1 MDQDN
6 TENVENTNE
15 LMELQNKLQEYEND
29 LKRIHAEFQNFQKRT
44 EKEKNELLKYASH
57 KLIIKLIKIKE
68 DFERALQHN
77 ASKEELL
84 HGLDLIKKE
93 LDKLFDEE
101 EVEYIEVLNKKYDP
115 FIHEVIE
122 KIISDEEEN
131 KIIEEVQKGYYYK
144 DKILRNP
151 KVKISGGN
159 KNE

>member
-1 MDQDN
+1 MADDN
-6 TENVENTNE
+6 QEVNI
-15 LMELQNKLQEYEND
+15 ELQDKLKEYEND
-29 LKRIHAEFQNFQKRT
+29 LKRIQAEYENFQKRT

-68 DFERALQHN
+68 DFDRALEHVDN
-77 ASKEELL
+77 KEELL
-84 HGLDLIKKE
+84 DGLILIKKDF
-93 LDKLFDEE
+93 DKLFDEE

-144 DKILRNP
+144 DKIIRNP
-151 KVKISGGN
+151 KVNIS
-159 KNE
+159 